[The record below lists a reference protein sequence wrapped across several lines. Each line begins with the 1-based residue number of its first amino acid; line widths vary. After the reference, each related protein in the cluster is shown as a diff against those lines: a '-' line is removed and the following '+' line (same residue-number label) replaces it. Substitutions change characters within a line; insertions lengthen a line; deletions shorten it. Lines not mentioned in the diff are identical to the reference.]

1 MYSVLEVRASEI
13 LERFPARSLSL
24 TRLHEI
30 LTAELGPV
38 TGTYHDLHASL
49 RQSTARFLVMEPQ
62 DPLAGADEWPV
73 EDRAAYAEELKRLPG
88 GDTLVALAR
97 PAETAE
103 SDPLAPLHQTL
114 CDLREAGVTVV
125 DLFREMA
132 QLHDCLTQAER
143 STTPP
148 RLPSA

>member
-38 TGTYHDLHASL
+38 AGTYHDLHASL
-49 RQSTARFLVMEPQ
+49 RQLTARFLVMEPQ
-62 DPLAGADEWPV
+62 DPLAGAAEWPV
-73 EDRAAYAEELKRLPG
+73 EDRAAYLEELKRLPG

-97 PAETAE
+97 AEAAE
-103 SDPLAPLHQTL
+103 SDPLAPLHRTL

-125 DLFREMA
+125 DLFRELA
-132 QLHDCLTQAER
+132 QLHDCLAQAER

-148 RLPSA
+148 RFPSA